1 MNKPTLKDNLFLSVL
16 RERILIMKRSE
27 LREHLF
33 LMLFRKDFHETE
45 DLKEQAKLYLE
56 TLEQP
61 SEKDLEYLEKR
72 FLDVISYL
80 SEIDATIEEAS
91 KGWQLKRI
99 GKVELS
105 IMRLATYEMKYDEEI
120 PVKVAINEAVELAK
134 KFGEDN
140 SGSFVNGIL
149 GKIAR

>member
-1 MNKPTLKDNLFLSVL
+1 
-16 RERILIMKRSE
+16 MKRSE

-33 LMLFRKDFHETE
+33 LMLFSKDFHEKE
-45 DLKEQAKLYLE
+45 ELKEQAQFYLE

-72 FLDVISYL
+72 FLDVLSYVD
-80 SEIDATIEEAS
+80 EIDTMIEEAS

-99 GKVELS
+99 GKVELT
-105 IMRLATYEMKYDEEI
+105 IMRLAVYEMKYDEEI

-140 SGSFVNGIL
+140 SGSFVNGVL

>member
-1 MNKPTLKDNLFLSVL
+1 MNEPTLKDNLFLSVV

-61 SEKDLEYLEKR
+61 SEKDLEYLE
-72 FLDVISYL
+72 
-80 SEIDATIEEAS
+80 
-91 KGWQLKRI
+91 
-99 GKVELS
+99 
-105 IMRLATYEMKYDEEI
+105 
-120 PVKVAINEAVELAK
+120 
-134 KFGEDN
+134 
-140 SGSFVNGIL
+140 
-149 GKIAR
+149 

>member
-1 MNKPTLKDNLFLSVL
+1 
-16 RERILIMKRSE
+16 MKRSE

-33 LMLFRKDFHETE
+33 LMLFRKEFHETE

-72 FLDVISYL
+72 FLDVVSYL
-80 SEIDATIEEAS
+80 SEIDTIIEEAS

>member
-1 MNKPTLKDNLFLSVL
+1 
-16 RERILIMKRSE
+16 MKRSE

-33 LMLFRKDFHETE
+33 LMLFCKDFHEIE
-45 DLKEQAKLYLE
+45 ELKEQAQLYLE
-56 TLEQP
+56 TLEEPQ
-61 SEKDLEYLEKR
+61 EKDLEYLEKR
-72 FLDVISYL
+72 FLDVLSYAN
-80 SEIDATIEEAS
+80 EIDAMIEEAS

-99 GKVELS
+99 GKVELT
-105 IMRLATYEMKYDEEI
+105 IMRLAVYEMKYDEEI

-140 SGSFVNGIL
+140 SGSFVNGVL

>member
-1 MNKPTLKDNLFLSVL
+1 
-16 RERILIMKRSE
+16 MKRSE

-33 LMLFRKDFHETE
+33 LMLFSKDFHEVE
-45 DLKEQAKLYLE
+45 ELKEQAKFYLE

-61 SEKDLEYLEKR
+61 SEKDLEYLEKH
-72 FLDVISYL
+72 FLDVLSYAN
-80 SEIDATIEEAS
+80 EIDAMIEEAS

-99 GKVELS
+99 GKVELT
-105 IMRLATYEMKYDEEI
+105 IMRLAVYEMKYDEEI

-140 SGSFVNGIL
+140 SASFVNGVL
-149 GKIAR
+149 GKIAK

>member
-1 MNKPTLKDNLFLSVL
+1 
-16 RERILIMKRSE
+16 MKRSE

-33 LMLFRKDFHETE
+33 LMLFSKDFHETE
-45 DLKEQAKLYLE
+45 ELKEQAQFYLE

-61 SEKDLEYLEKR
+61 NEKDLEYLKKR
-72 FLDVISYL
+72 FLDVLSYVD
-80 SEIDATIEEAS
+80 EIDAMIEEAS

-99 GKVELS
+99 GKVELT

-140 SGSFVNGIL
+140 SASFVNGVL
-149 GKIAR
+149 GKIVR

>member
-1 MNKPTLKDNLFLSVL
+1 
-16 RERILIMKRSE
+16 MKRSE

-33 LMLFRKDFHETE
+33 LMLFRKDFYETE
-45 DLKEQAKLYLE
+45 ELKEQAQLYLE

-61 SEKDLEYLEKR
+61 KEKDLEYLEKR
-72 FLDVISYL
+72 FLDVL
-80 SEIDATIEEAS
+80 SCVNEIDSMIEEAS

-99 GKVELS
+99 GKVELT

-140 SGSFVNGIL
+140 SGSFVNGVL

>member
-1 MNKPTLKDNLFLSVL
+1 MNEPTLKDNLFLSVV